1 MNLFDIIFAGTG
13 LIMGWGLSR
22 FIPTT
27 RPRLLLV
34 TVWIIAAVLGSLM
47 PF

>member
-1 MNLFDIIFAGTG
+1 MNLFDIIFVGTG
-13 LIMGWGLSR
+13 LIMGWGASR

-34 TVWIIAAVLGSLM
+34 AVWLAAAVLGSLM